1 MAKLFKIKKPYTK
14 DTIISE
20 EGEPYAKELGIHS
33 RNSVFFNE
41 LLNGEIESKMNK
53 YGVSYEMAKI
63 LHKYDIS
70 YEDAK
75 NIEYEVKIEEDRQAT
90 NAANDADR
98 YYANQAANKADRYYA
113 NQAANKADRRYAN
126 QAILNALLAPEAQ
139 AIIDLLPES
148 EESAL
153 TAEILEFTSKKGFQL
168 SENEA
173 FVLAVNIDWS
183 DPDENGNEPSYE
195 KLVENAK
202 QEVQEVEK
210 LIEDLKNHENIREE
224 DIIKHR
230 FDDFRTMSK
239 VRFIIRTENLGFDD
253 AEYINRIIKNWKNI
267 PKDKLLN
274 MTHKGRV
281 DEMLQNLQRLGT
293 PMSREAVEEIVSNPQ
308 YDLKKKQSVIEK
320 GINLRQKEMESLL
333 KGISEL
339 SMSRKLLNEKGF
351 GDSEIRALMNEL
363 DVDYNT
369 AKKIA
374 DNYMYF
380 DNEEEEIK
388 AIVESYHEEQ
398 NKKMDKKKQKK
409 DEKTKKRRL
418 RMMSNRKK

>member
-1 MAKLFKIKKPYTK
+1 MAKFFKIKKPYTK

-33 RNSVFFNE
+33 RNTEFFNE

-75 NIEYEVKIEEDRQAT
+75 NIEYEVKIEEDRQAS

-98 YYANQAANKADRYYA
+98 YYANQAAN
-113 NQAANKADRRYAN
+113 NADRRYAN
-126 QAILNALLAPEAQ
+126 QAILNTLLAPEAQ
-139 AIIDLLPES
+139 AILDLLPES

-153 TAEILEFTSKKGFQL
+153 TAEILEFASKKGFQL

-210 LIEDLKNHENIREE
+210 LIEDLRRQRNFDSKSIYWTFIKRNISSMRKNNI
-224 DIIKHR
+224 IC
-230 FDDFRTMSK
+230 
-239 VRFIIRTENLGFDD
+239 
-253 AEYINRIIKNWKNI
+253 Y
-267 PKDKLLN
+267 
-274 MTHKGRV
+274 
-281 DEMLQNLQRLGT
+281 
-293 PMSREAVEEIVSNPQ
+293 
-308 YDLKKKQSVIEK
+308 
-320 GINLRQKEMESLL
+320 
-333 KGISEL
+333 
-339 SMSRKLLNEKGF
+339 
-351 GDSEIRALMNEL
+351 
-363 DVDYNT
+363 
-369 AKKIA
+369 
-374 DNYMYF
+374 
-380 DNEEEEIK
+380 
-388 AIVESYHEEQ
+388 
-398 NKKMDKKKQKK
+398 
-409 DEKTKKRRL
+409 
-418 RMMSNRKK
+418 

>member
-1 MAKLFKIKKPYTK
+1 MAKFFKIKKPYTK

-33 RNSVFFNE
+33 RNTEFFNE

-75 NIEYEVKIEEDRQAT
+75 NIEYEVKIEEDRQAS

-98 YYANQAANKADRYYA
+98 YYANQAAN
-113 NQAANKADRRYAN
+113 NADRRYAN

-139 AIIDLLPES
+139 AILDLLPES

-153 TAEILEFTSKKGFQL
+153 TAEILEFASKKGFQL

-210 LIEDLKNHENIREE
+210 LIEDLKNHENIRKE
-224 DIIKHR
+224 DIIKHK
-230 FDDFRTMSK
+230 FDDFMTMSK
-239 VRFIIRTENLGFDD
+239 LRFVMRTENLGFDD

-274 MTHKGRV
+274 MTYNGRV
-281 DEMLQNLQRLGT
+281 DEMLQKLQAEGT
-293 PMSREAVEEIVSNPQ
+293 PMTREAVEEIVSNPQ
-308 YDLKKKQSVIEK
+308 YDLNQKQSLIEK
-320 GINLRQKEMESLL
+320 GYNIRKKEMEALL
-333 KGISEL
+333 KGMSEL

-351 GDSEIRALMNEL
+351 GDSEIRALMNEF

-374 DNYMYF
+374 DNYIYF

-398 NKKMDKKKQKK
+398 KKKMNKKKQKK

>member
-1 MAKLFKIKKPYTK
+1 MAKFFKIKKPYTK

-33 RNSVFFNE
+33 RNTEFFNE

-75 NIEYEVKIEEDRQAT
+75 NIEYEVKIEEDRQAS

-98 YYANQAANKADRYYA
+98 YYANQAAN
-113 NQAANKADRRYAN
+113 NADRRYAN
-126 QAILNALLAPEAQ
+126 QAILDALLAPEAQ
-139 AIIDLLPES
+139 AILDLLPES

-153 TAEILEFTSKKGFQL
+153 TAEILEFASKKGFQL

-210 LIEDLKNHENIREE
+210 LIEDLKNHENIRKE
-224 DIIKHR
+224 DIIKHK
-230 FDDFRTMSK
+230 FDDFMTMSK
-239 VRFIIRTENLGFDD
+239 LRFVMRTENLGFDD

-274 MTHKGRV
+274 MTYNGRV
-281 DEMLQNLQRLGT
+281 DEMLQKLQAEGT
-293 PMSREAVEEIVSNPQ
+293 PMTREAVEEIVSNPQ
-308 YDLKKKQSVIEK
+308 YDLNQKQSLIEK
-320 GINLRQKEMESLL
+320 GYNIRKKEMEALL
-333 KGISEL
+333 KGMSEL
-339 SMSRKLLNEKGF
+339 SMSRKLLNERGF
-351 GDSEIRALMNEL
+351 GDSEIRALMNEF

-374 DNYMYF
+374 DNYIYF

-398 NKKMDKKKQKK
+398 KKKMNKKKQKK

>member
-1 MAKLFKIKKPYTK
+1 MAKFFKIKKPYTK

-33 RNSVFFNE
+33 RNTEFFNE

-98 YYANQAANKADRYYA
+98 YYANQAAN
-113 NQAANKADRRYAN
+113 NADRRYAN

-139 AIIDLLPES
+139 AILDLLPES

-153 TAEILEFTSKKGFQL
+153 TAEILEFASKKGFQL

-210 LIEDLKNHENIREE
+210 LIEDLKNHENIRKE
-224 DIIKHR
+224 DIIKHK
-230 FDDFRTMSK
+230 FDDFMTMSK
-239 VRFIIRTENLGFDD
+239 LRFVMRTENLGFDD

-274 MTHKGRV
+274 MTYNGRV
-281 DEMLQNLQRLGT
+281 DEMLQKLQAEGT
-293 PMSREAVEEIVSNPQ
+293 PMTREVVEEIVSNPQ
-308 YDLKKKQSVIEK
+308 YDLNQKQSLIEK
-320 GINLRQKEMESLL
+320 GYNIRKKEMEALL
-333 KGISEL
+333 KGMSEL
-339 SMSRKLLNEKGF
+339 SMSRKLLNEQGF

-363 DVDYNT
+363 DIDYNS

-380 DNEEEEIK
+380 DNEEKEIK

-398 NKKMDKKKQKK
+398 NKKMNKKKQKK

>member
-1 MAKLFKIKKPYTK
+1 MAKFFKIKKPYTK

-33 RNSVFFNE
+33 RNTEFFNE

-75 NIEYEVKIEEDRQAT
+75 NIEYEVKIEEDRQAS

-98 YYANQAANKADRYYA
+98 YYANQAAN
-113 NQAANKADRRYAN
+113 NADRRYAN

-139 AIIDLLPES
+139 AILDLLPES

-153 TAEILEFTSKKGFQL
+153 TAEILEFASKKGFQL

-239 VRFIIRTENLGFDD
+239 LRLVMRTKNFGFDD
-253 AEYINRIIKNWKNI
+253 AEYINRVIKNWKNI
-267 PKDKLLN
+267 PISQLVI

-281 DEMLQNLQRLGT
+281 DEMLQRLQAEGT
-293 PMSREAVEEIVSNPQ
+293 PMTREAVEEIVSNPQ
-308 YDLKKKQSVIEK
+308 YDLNQKQSLIEK
-320 GINLRQKEMESLL
+320 GYNLRKKEMETII
-333 KGISEL
+333 KGMSEL
-339 SMSRKLLNEKGF
+339 SMSRKLLNERGF
-351 GDSEIRALMNEL
+351 GDSEIRALMDEF

-374 DNYMYF
+374 DNYIYF

-398 NKKMDKKKQKK
+398 NKKMNKKKQKK

>member
-1 MAKLFKIKKPYTK
+1 MAKFYKIKKPY
-14 DTIISE
+14 DSIISE

-33 RNSVFFNE
+33 RNTEFFNE

-75 NIEYEVKIEEDRQAT
+75 NIEYEVKIEEDRQAS
-90 NAANDADR
+90 NAAND
-98 YYANQAANKADRYYA
+98 ADRYYA

-139 AIIDLLPES
+139 AILDLLPES

-153 TAEILEFTSKKGFQL
+153 TAEILEFASKSGFQL

-239 VRFIIRTENLGFDD
+239 LRFVMRTENLGFDD

-274 MTHKGRV
+274 MTYNGRV
-281 DEMLQNLQRLGT
+281 DEMLQRLQVEGT
-293 PMSREAVEEIVSNPQ
+293 PMTREAVEEIVSNPQ
-308 YDLKKKQSVIEK
+308 YDLNQKQSLIEK
-320 GINLRQKEMESLL
+320 GYNIRKKEMEALL
-333 KGISEL
+333 KGMSEL
-339 SMSRKLLNEKGF
+339 SMSRKLLNERGF

-374 DNYMYF
+374 DNYIYF

-398 NKKMDKKKQKK
+398 NKKMNKKKQKK

>member
-1 MAKLFKIKKPYTK
+1 MAKFFKIKKPYTK

-33 RNSVFFNE
+33 RNTEFFNE

-75 NIEYEVKIEEDRQAT
+75 NIEYEVKIEEDRQAS

-98 YYANQAANKADRYYA
+98 YYANQAAN
-113 NQAANKADRRYAN
+113 NADRRYAN
-126 QAILNALLAPEAQ
+126 QAILNTLLAPEAQ
-139 AIIDLLPES
+139 AILDLLPES

-153 TAEILEFTSKKGFQL
+153 TAEILEFASKKGFQL

-210 LIEDLKNHENIREE
+210 LIEDLKNHENIRKE
-224 DIIKHR
+224 DIIKHK
-230 FDDFRTMSK
+230 FDDFMTMSK
-239 VRFIIRTENLGFDD
+239 LRFVMRTENLGFDD

-274 MTHKGRV
+274 MTYNGRV
-281 DEMLQNLQRLGT
+281 DEMLQKLQAEGT
-293 PMSREAVEEIVSNPQ
+293 PMTREAVEEIVSNPQ
-308 YDLKKKQSVIEK
+308 YDLNQKQSLIEK
-320 GINLRQKEMESLL
+320 GYNIRKKEMEALL
-333 KGISEL
+333 KGMSEL
-339 SMSRKLLNEKGF
+339 SMSRKLLNERGF
-351 GDSEIRALMNEL
+351 GDSEIRALMNEF

-374 DNYMYF
+374 DNYIYF

-398 NKKMDKKKQKK
+398 KKKMNKKKQKK

>member
-1 MAKLFKIKKPYTK
+1 MAKFFKIKKPYTK

-33 RNSVFFNE
+33 RNTEFFNE

-98 YYANQAANKADRYYA
+98 YYANQAAN
-113 NQAANKADRRYAN
+113 NADRRYAN

-139 AIIDLLPES
+139 AILDLLPES

-153 TAEILEFTSKKGFQL
+153 TAEILEFASKKGFQL

-210 LIEDLKNHENIREE
+210 LIEDLKNHENIRKE
-224 DIIKHR
+224 DIIKHK
-230 FDDFRTMSK
+230 FDDFMTMSK
-239 VRFIIRTENLGFDD
+239 LRFVMRTENLGFDD

-274 MTHKGRV
+274 MTYNGRV
-281 DEMLQNLQRLGT
+281 DEMLQKLQAEGT
-293 PMSREAVEEIVSNPQ
+293 PMTREVVEEIVSNPQ
-308 YDLKKKQSVIEK
+308 YDLNQKQSLIEK
-320 GINLRQKEMESLL
+320 GYNIRKKEMEALL
-333 KGISEL
+333 KGMSEL
-339 SMSRKLLNEKGF
+339 SMSRKLLNEQGF

-363 DVDYNT
+363 DIDYNT

-380 DNEEEEIK
+380 DNEEKEIK

-398 NKKMDKKKQKK
+398 NKKMNKKKQKK

>member
-1 MAKLFKIKKPYTK
+1 MAKFFKIKKPYTK

-33 RNSVFFNE
+33 RNTEFFNE

-75 NIEYEVKIEEDRQAT
+75 NIEYEVKIEEDRQAS
-90 NAANDADR
+90 NAAND
-98 YYANQAANKADRYYA
+98 ADRYYA

-126 QAILNALLAPEAQ
+126 QAILDALLAPEAQ
-139 AIIDLLPES
+139 AILDLLPES

-153 TAEILEFTSKKGFQL
+153 TAEILEFASKKGFQL

-210 LIEDLKNHENIREE
+210 LIEDLKNHENIRKE
-224 DIIKHR
+224 DIIKHK
-230 FDDFRTMSK
+230 FDDFMTMSK
-239 VRFIIRTENLGFDD
+239 LRFVMRTENLGFDD

-274 MTHKGRV
+274 MTYNGRV
-281 DEMLQNLQRLGT
+281 DEMLQRLQAEGT
-293 PMSREAVEEIVSNPQ
+293 PMTREAVEEIVSNPQ
-308 YDLKKKQSVIEK
+308 YDLNQKQSLIEK
-320 GINLRQKEMESLL
+320 GYNLRKKEMETII
-333 KGISEL
+333 KGMSEL
-339 SMSRKLLNEKGF
+339 SMSRQLLNERGF

-374 DNYMYF
+374 DNYIYF

-398 NKKMDKKKQKK
+398 NKKMNKKKQKK

>member
-1 MAKLFKIKKPYTK
+1 M
-14 DTIISE
+14 
-20 EGEPYAKELGIHS
+20 
-33 RNSVFFNE
+33 
-41 LLNGEIESKMNK
+41 
-53 YGVSYEMAKI
+53 
-63 LHKYDIS
+63 
-70 YEDAK
+70 
-75 NIEYEVKIEEDRQAT
+75 
-90 NAANDADR
+90 
-98 YYANQAANKADRYYA
+98 
-113 NQAANKADRRYAN
+113 
-126 QAILNALLAPEAQ
+126 NALLAPEAQ
-139 AIIDLLPES
+139 AILDLLPES

-153 TAEILEFTSKKGFQL
+153 TAEILEFASKKGFQL

-210 LIEDLKNHENIREE
+210 LIEDLKNHENIRKE
-224 DIIKHR
+224 DIIKHK
-230 FDDFRTMSK
+230 FDDFMTMSK
-239 VRFIIRTENLGFDD
+239 LRFVMRTENLGFDD

-274 MTHKGRV
+274 MTYNGRV
-281 DEMLQNLQRLGT
+281 DEMLQKLQAEGT
-293 PMSREAVEEIVSNPQ
+293 PMTREAVEEIVSNPQ
-308 YDLKKKQSVIEK
+308 YDLNQKQSLIEK
-320 GINLRQKEMESLL
+320 GYNIRKKEMEALL
-333 KGISEL
+333 KGMSEL
-339 SMSRKLLNEKGF
+339 SMSRKLLNERGF
-351 GDSEIRALMNEL
+351 GDSEIRALMNEF

-374 DNYMYF
+374 DNYIYF

-398 NKKMDKKKQKK
+398 KKKMNKKKKKK

>member
-1 MAKLFKIKKPYTK
+1 MAKFFKIKKPYTK

-33 RNSVFFNE
+33 RNTEFFNE

-98 YYANQAANKADRYYA
+98 YYANQAAN
-113 NQAANKADRRYAN
+113 NADRRYAN

-139 AIIDLLPES
+139 AILDLLPES

-153 TAEILEFTSKKGFQL
+153 TAEILEFASKKGFQL

-210 LIEDLKNHENIREE
+210 LIEDLKNHENIRKE
-224 DIIKHR
+224 DIIKHK
-230 FDDFRTMSK
+230 FDDFMTMSK
-239 VRFIIRTENLGFDD
+239 LRFVMRTENLGFDD

-274 MTHKGRV
+274 MTYNGRV
-281 DEMLQNLQRLGT
+281 DEMLQKLQAEGT
-293 PMSREAVEEIVSNPQ
+293 PMTREVVEEIVSNPQ
-308 YDLKKKQSVIEK
+308 YDLNQKQSLIEK
-320 GINLRQKEMESLL
+320 GYNIRKKEMEALL
-333 KGISEL
+333 KGMSEL
-339 SMSRKLLNEKGF
+339 SMSRKLLNEQGF

-363 DVDYNT
+363 DIDYNS

-380 DNEEEEIK
+380 DNEEKEIK

-398 NKKMDKKKQKK
+398 NKKMNKKKQKK

-418 RMMSNRKK
+418 RMMTNRKK

>member
-1 MAKLFKIKKPYTK
+1 MAKFFKIKKPYTK

-33 RNSVFFNE
+33 RNTEFFNE

-75 NIEYEVKIEEDRQAT
+75 NIEYEVKIEEDRQAS
-90 NAANDADR
+90 NAAND
-98 YYANQAANKADRYYA
+98 ADRYYA

-139 AIIDLLPES
+139 AILDLLPES

-153 TAEILEFTSKKGFQL
+153 TAEILEFASKKGFQL

-239 VRFIIRTENLGFDD
+239 LRLVMRTKNFGFDD
-253 AEYINRIIKNWKNI
+253 AEYINRVIKNWKNI
-267 PKDKLLN
+267 PISQLVI

-281 DEMLQNLQRLGT
+281 DEMLQRLQAEGT
-293 PMSREAVEEIVSNPQ
+293 PMTREAVEEIVSNPQ
-308 YDLKKKQSVIEK
+308 YDLNQKQSLIEK
-320 GINLRQKEMESLL
+320 GYNLRKKEMETII
-333 KGISEL
+333 KGMSEL
-339 SMSRKLLNEKGF
+339 SMSRKLLNERGF
-351 GDSEIRALMNEL
+351 GDSEIRALMDEF

-374 DNYMYF
+374 DNYIYF

-398 NKKMDKKKQKK
+398 NKKMNKKKQKK